1 MERFYPQ
8 LKDSEK
14 SNILDAL
21 KEELD
26 TLKIDTSKVPED
38 PDYSEDDDIDTE
50 EEEKE

>member
-14 SNILDAL
+14 SSILDSL

-26 TLKIDTSKVPED
+26 TLNIDTSKASED
-38 PDYSEDDDIDTE
+38 ADYSEDDDIDPE
-50 EEEKE
+50 EEEE